1 MRLFHTN
8 VSRNIITFKIVPV
21 EVVRPKVIVVGY
33 KGEAAEGRICFK
45 IYKRSTVGVRVFRVF
60 IFISLILLSV
70 VVVWFILK
78 PVEPLQLETRGVPSP
93 VAIVVRVVVA

>member
-8 VSRNIITFKIVPV
+8 VSRNIITLKIVPV
-21 EVVRPKVIVVGY
+21 EVVRPKVIVVGH
-33 KGEAAEGRICFK
+33 KGEAAEGKKGFK
-45 IYKRSTVGVRVFRVF
+45 IYNRVLTLKGCIVF
-60 IFISLILLSV
+60 FYISLILLSV

-93 VAIVVRVVVA
+93 VAIVVRVVMA